1 MNTNNKKNSFKF
13 EFISKCQICNS
24 KKITPFYSFGYHPT
38 VNDFA
43 ITNALNP
50 NVNYFPLDLL
60 ICRNCEL
67 VQLNVII
74 NSKTIFPDNYAY
86 RSGTTKV
93 LIENFH
99 DLKKDIIKRKILN
112 KRDLVIDIGS
122 NDGTL
127 LDNFKNNAVILGIE
141 PTNVSKIAN
150 KKGIK
155 TLKKPF
161 NYNLSKSIVKKYGKA
176 KLITATNVFAHIEDI
191 HSVMKAIKTLL
202 KKSGLF
208 VSESHYFFDLIK
220 TLQYDTVYHEHL
232 RYYSL
237 RSLSKLF
244 DLYNMEIIDVK
255 KIKTHGGSIR
265 VYTSYKGM
273 YKVSN
278 NVKKLLKN
286 ESKGIDLQKLIKKF
300 VSRVNLSKLKI
311 NNILIQK
318 KLKGKKI
325 VGISAPS
332 RSSTLINFLGLD
344 HNIIDYICEIDG
356 SLKIGKNIPGTQIP
370 VVNEKILF
378 KDQPDFAIIFSWHIY
393 NELINK
399 IKKKGFKGKFIIP
412 LPEPKII

>member
-1 MNTNNKKNSFKF
+1 M
-13 EFISKCQICNS
+13 
-24 KKITPFYSFGYHPT
+24 
-38 VNDFA
+38 
-43 ITNALNP
+43 
-50 NVNYFPLDLL
+50 
-60 ICRNCEL
+60 
-67 VQLNVII
+67 
-74 NSKTIFPDNYAY
+74 
-86 RSGTTKV
+86 
-93 LIENFH
+93 
-99 DLKKDIIKRKILN
+99 
-112 KRDLVIDIGS
+112 
-122 NDGTL
+122 
-127 LDNFKNNAVILGIE
+127 
-141 PTNVSKIAN
+141 
-150 KKGIK
+150 
-155 TLKKPF
+155 
-161 NYNLSKSIVKKYGKA
+161 
-176 KLITATNVFAHIEDI
+176 FAHIEDI

-202 KKSGLF
+202 RKDGLF

-244 DLYNMEIIDVK
+244 DLYNMQIIDVK

-265 VYTSYKGM
+265 VYTSYKGN
-273 YKVSN
+273 YKVSK

-286 ESKGIDLQKLIKKF
+286 EPKGIVLQKLIKKF
-300 VSRVNLSKLKI
+300 VSRVNVSKLKI
-311 NNILIQK
+311 NKILIEK
-318 KLKGKKI
+318 KIKGKKI

-399 IKKKGFKGKFIIP
+399 IKQKGFKGKFIIP
-412 LPEPKII
+412 LPDPKII